1 MNEAPAKEDTPP
13 SSPDSLLQQ
22 ALSHHQA
29 GRLADAV
36 GLYCQ
41 VLNSHPDHLDA
52 LNFGGVAFFQ
62 SGDKVQALEML
73 RKVVRLAPDYVEAH
87 NNLGKVLH
95 ESGDPEDSL
104 ACFERA
110 LELKPDY
117 PEAKNNLG
125 LALQDLGR
133 HGEAAEAYRGI
144 LAAHPEA
151 AEVMV
156 NLSRA
161 LLGMKAHDEAEAT
174 IKCAIELWPHVV
186 AYDNLAVIH
195 MAAGRYDLA
204 EAVCRQAIE
213 MAPDYAEAH
222 NNLGVCLTRLGR
234 DEEAGQAHLRALELA
249 PEDIKL
255 HYNYAQSHVFS
266 ADDPALKGLEEL
278 LQHEGLSDLQR
289 GMLLFA
295 LGKAHDEA
303 GKYDD
308 AFSFY
313 QRGNAL
319 MAEEATF
326 DRAGHHDLIGS
337 IKKAFAKA
345 STPDG
350 AGETKSDL
358 TPVFIVGLSR
368 SGKTLVESLLARHD
382 LVHGAGESPQ
392 WVVSLDDVI
401 EECNISGE
409 LPDAVCLLDGAQKR
423 KAAGVFMEKIAATGS
438 PGRYMVNTSPENY
451 LFVGMILDT
460 LPQAKVIHCQRDAV
474 DTALAIFFSRY
485 ERGHAHAYDMGDI
498 ASYMAEYL
506 GLMAH
511 WRHEYGERVL
521 SLRYED
527 LTESPE
533 ETRDRIYGFCGLE
546 SSGESGDG
554 KAKPKD
560 LLTTEHR
567 GRWKNYESHLGP
579 MLEAFGEHGLIT
591 TDSRES

>member
-1 MNEAPAKEDTPP
+1 MNEAPAKEDMPP
-13 SSPDSLLQQ
+13 SSVDSLLQQ

-29 GRLADAV
+29 GRMEDAV
-36 GLYCQ
+36 GLYCK

-62 SGDKVQALEML
+62 SGENTQALEML
-73 RKVVRLAPDYVEAH
+73 RKAVQLAPDYAEAH

-95 ESGDPEDSL
+95 ESGEVEDSL

-110 LELKPDY
+110 LEIKPDY
-117 PEAKNNLG
+117 LEAKNNLG

-133 HGEAAEAYRGI
+133 AQEAAEAYRGI
-144 LAAHPEA
+144 LSVHPEA

-161 LLGMKAHDEAEAT
+161 LFGMKAHDEAEAT
-174 IKCAIELWPHVV
+174 IKRAIELWPHVV

-195 MAAGRYDLA
+195 MAMGRYDLA

-213 MAPDYAEAH
+213 ADPGYAEAH

-234 DEEAGQAHLRALELA
+234 DEEAAEAHLRALELA

-255 HYNYAQSHVFS
+255 HYNYAQSHTFS

-278 LQHEGLSDLQR
+278 MDYEGVTEAQR

-319 MAEEATF
+319 MAEDAVF
-326 DRAGHHDLIGS
+326 DRAGHHDLMAS

-345 STPDG
+345 AAPDA
-350 AGETKSDL
+350 AGETKPGPA
-358 TPVFIVGLSR
+358 PVFIVGLSR
-368 SGKTLVESLLARHD
+368 SGKTLVESLLSRHE

-392 WVVSLDDVI
+392 WVASL
-401 EECNISGE
+401 EEVVEELDISGE
-409 LPDAVCLLDGAQKR
+409 LPGAVCLLDEAQKR
-423 KAAGVFMEKIAATGS
+423 KAAAVFMEKIAAIGS
-438 PGRYMVNTSPENY
+438 DGCYVVNTSPENY
-451 LFVGMILDT
+451 LYVGMILET
-460 LPQAKVIHCQRDAV
+460 LPQAKVIYCRRDAV
-474 DTALAIFFSRY
+474 DTALSIFFSRY
-485 ERGHAHAYDMGDI
+485 ERGHAHAYDVGDI
-498 ASYMAEYL
+498 ASYMAGYL
-506 GLMAH
+506 DLMAH
-511 WRHEYGERVL
+511 WQHEYGERVL
-521 SLRYED
+521 PLRYED
-527 LTESPE
+527 LTETPE
-533 ETRDRIYGFCGLE
+533 KIRDKVYEFCCLE
-546 SSGESGDG
+546 GGGPRLEDM
-554 KAKPKD
+554 
-560 LLTTEHR
+560 LTTEHR

-579 MLEAFGEHGLIT
+579 MLEALREHELMAA
-591 TDSRES
+591 DSRGS